1 MKDSQ
6 WQGECQYEVPLF
18 KGHTLIDTQ
27 VAMMGGRFPSCGY
40 VTIRCKK
47 TNKQFTM
54 GYSSPWNEE
63 KGGYDEYEYQ
73 YKYCPMCGELLEEE
87 IANDK

>member
-1 MKDSQ
+1 MVESNQ
-6 WQGECQYEVPLF
+6 WQCEYQYEVPLF

-27 VAMMGGRFPSCGY
+27 TAMMGGRFPNCGY

-47 TNKQFTM
+47 TNKQFSM
-54 GYSSPWNEE
+54 GYSSPWDEE
-63 KGGYDEYEYQ
+63 KGGYSEYEYQ

-87 IANDK
+87 K